1 MTKETIRRLKNL
13 RVINTEIMSKR
24 QEILELRT
32 KIYKNQKFVN
42 LPKSDGIGNGS
53 ENLNL
58 KIISDTERITD
69 EINALYD
76 EKKLLT
82 NAIDSLEDGLERNII
97 RLYYINR
104 YTWEEIARE
113 FNCSKKTAQIIRNAG
128 VEKLEKLLRT
138 FS

>member
-32 KIYKNQKFVN
+32 KIYKNQKFEKKT
-42 LPKSDGIGNGS
+42 KSDGIGNGS

-104 YTWEEIARE
+104 YTWDEIARE